1 LIRLLTVILEPIAPF
16 VSEQR
21 NVGIFLLL
29 TVALG
34 GGAAWLTGR
43 AIAAAWRPWWH
54 VIGFMLLI
62 GAAVR
67 FLNMALFGGTL
78 LAPYFYAVDTA
89 VCLGFGLLGFR
100 LTRVTQMVASYGWIN
115 RRDGLLHWRR
125 HPHSDAAGASESG

>member
-1 LIRLLTVILEPIAPF
+1 MQIPESIVAL

-21 NVGIFLLL
+21 HLGIFLLV

-43 AIAAAWRPWWH
+43 AIAQAWRPWWH
-54 VIGFMLLI
+54 VLGFMLLL

-67 FLNMALFGGTL
+67 FLHMSLFGGTL
-78 LAPYFYAVDTA
+78 LSPYFYLVDTA
-89 VCLGFGLLGFR
+89 FCLAFGLAGFR
-100 LTRVTQMVASYGWIN
+100 LMRVTQMVESYGWIN

-125 HPHSDAAGASESG
+125 HPHADAAGASESG

>member
-1 LIRLLTVILEPIAPF
+1 LIRLLTTVLEPIAPF
-16 VSEQR
+16 VSEQQ
-21 NVGIFLLL
+21 NVGIFVLL
-29 TVALG
+29 TVVLG

-100 LTRVTQMVASYGWIN
+100 LTRVSQMVASYGWIN
-115 RRDGLLHWRR
+115 ERAGLFNWRR
-125 HPHSDAAGASESG
+125 RHDVTGASESG